1 MNREQGM
8 AQNSPRFSRR
18 FLTILILL
26 CIAAILIL
34 SRTGPDDSVPETPRP
49 QNESSASSLQE

>member
-1 MNREQGM
+1 MNREHGM

-18 FLTILILL
+18 FLTILMLL

-34 SRTGPDDSVPETPRP
+34 SRTGPDEDSSQTPE
-49 QNESSASSLQE
+49 QKNETNESSLQE